1 MALDETGTE
10 LPVSEAQSG
19 VWLAERSRPDLSSP
33 YLWGEYTDITGALDT
48 DVLVAAV
55 RQAVRETEAL
65 HVRFIEAPDGRPVQ
79 RVTSPR
85 SMSLPVRDLR
95 QEAEPHATALGWMRE
110 ELSRPVDLA
119 EGELFDGA
127 VLRIGDQ
134 RHLLFHR
141 VHHIALD
148 GFGMTLLSRRVA
160 ELYDSLLRG
169 GPIPANGWSPL
180 RAALQEDRAYHA
192 SPRREA
198 DRRWW
203 LDRMEGR
210 PEFLSLAARP
220 APVPAGSLRRTS
232 ILPEAEFAQLRSAAR
247 EMGQRWSRLVVAATA
262 VFAHA
267 MTGSRD
273 VVLSL
278 PVTGRVSEQSRRVP
292 GMAANV
298 LPLRLRV
305 DPAAPFADL
314 AARAD
319 EEIALV
325 QRHQRYRGERLRRDL
340 GYPEDGRRF
349 FGPVLNI
356 QRFAYGLRFGS
367 ATATVH
373 NVQAPPSEDLS
384 LVAYDRGDGPL
395 TIDADANPANHSPE
409 LLREAGERFLR
420 VLRQAAARPGRTR
433 VARYAVTSAAERDRL
448 RTAGTGPQQRTTGP
462 ARTALGWFQAHVAR
476 APGAFAV
483 RSAATGERLTYREL
497 DARAN
502 AVAALLTAAGVTAET
517 PVGLL
522 VERSPDLVVAVLG
535 VVKAGAAYLPLHR
548 EDGRGRL
555 TAIAAG
561 AGARFL
567 ITDATT
573 RDDDIAVWFRARGHR
588 TFVLGDFVLGDERP
602 APEHGAGN
610 VASYHRPGAVVP
622 DHGARAV
629 PQDDGVGAVSQDHGV
644 GAVVPDHRPAAV
656 HPEHLACVM
665 FTSGSTGAPKGVA
678 ITHDNLVRLAADRW
692 WTEGGAE
699 RVLLHSPHAF
709 DALTLELWVPLL
721 TGGEIVIAPPGRTD
735 IGVLRDVIAAH
746 RVTGLWLTAGLFAAV
761 AEEDP
766 GCLAGVRQVW
776 TGGDVVAPE
785 AVRRV
790 RTARPAPA
798 VINGYGPTETTVF
811 ATRHPVDHLPAE
823 ATSVPVGTALDGTRV
838 HLLDDALR
846 PVPPGVTGEVHLS
859 GAGLARGYLGA
870 PARTAE
876 RFVACPFGPPGARMY
891 RTGDLARWNPDG
903 TLDFVGRADSQVK
916 LRGYR
921 VEPGEIDDA
930 LCRHPAV
937 TRAATVLREDRPGE
951 RRLVSYVVTGQR
963 ETVRSGTARSGTAHP
978 RTVPLGVGVDVD
990 ADVDAGVDVDV
1001 DADVDIGIGIDVDAD
1016 ADADVDALKRHAA
1029 DHLPAFMVPSVI
1041 VPVERLPLT
1050 RNGKLD
1056 RAALPAPPAPPPDRA
1071 ATGGLRTPA
1080 EETLAAL
1087 FREVLGEPDIPPDKG
1102 FFALGGDSILAI
1114 HLVSRARRAGLP
1126 LTSQDVFRHPTV
1138 AELAAALTDRPLPP
1152 IVPSEGG
1159 ADPTVEPTPVM
1170 HWLRER
1176 GGSVTGFAQ
1185 SMALRTPAGLDVP
1198 RLLTLL
1204 EALLDRHDMLRL
1216 RLVARDSSWELRTE
1230 PRGRIALVRH
1240 DAAGVDRQALEAAV
1254 REHAARAGERLDP
1267 VEGRVVHA
1275 EWFDAGADLPGTLVL
1290 TVHHLAVD
1298 GVSWR
1303 IMLDD
1308 LRDGWRALAT
1318 GRTPAPQAVGTAF
1331 GRWSRALAAHA
1342 RDASV
1347 LAELPYWTQVAN
1359 AVSHLRAE
1367 PLPDPARDT
1376 EATRRHHTR
1385 TLPAAL
1391 TAALADRATAAFGAS
1406 LNDLLLT
1413 AFVRAVADWRG
1424 ADETAVGLDL
1434 EGHGREEFAA
1444 GLELSRTVGWFTIIH
1459 PLLLD
1464 AGDGDTPWDV
1474 AVARVRAA
1482 LRDVPAHGLGYGL
1495 LRHLNPET
1503 ATRLAAPAP
1512 PPIAFNYL
1520 GRFEADGE
1528 RDWSPDGSV
1537 LASSA
1542 SPDLPL
1548 AHAVELD
1555 SVIVDHP
1562 EGPRLT
1568 AMWSWAGRLLD
1579 DAHMAD
1585 LAGRWFDHLA
1595 ALAADADE
1603 RPTAP
1608 AVAERTAVGERPVA
1622 SAVDRAGEALP
1633 LSPLAQGLLFHSLYD
1648 RDEEDESGADGGGAD
1663 PYLVQFVFELTG
1675 ELDATALREALRAL
1689 LHRHP
1694 NLAAGF
1700 RPDAVG
1706 RPVQTVPDRIDVP
1719 WREERVASPAEEA
1732 AFLDRDRRLRFDLTD
1747 PPALRATYLR
1757 AAGQRHVFVLT
1768 AHHILLDGWSWP
1780 IAVRELFTLYAGGT
1794 PPAAT
1799 PYRAYLD
1806 WLATRDAEADEAAWR
1821 GVLSGLDGPTLV
1833 GGERGRGS
1841 ADHGQADAELDAG
1854 VTDELRRAAR
1864 AHGLTVNTLVRL
1876 GWAMLLGAHTG
1887 RDDVVFGATVSGR
1900 PPELPGVENI
1910 VGLLIN
1916 TIPVRVR
1923 LDPSRTVEETLRAL
1937 RDQQLAVVEHQH
1949 ADLTRLQRLAGHGE
1963 LFDSLVVFENY
1974 PLDADV
1980 LRDVAPG
1987 IEITGLRVMDGTH
2000 YPLSLIVLPGDGTR
2014 LGLRLDHH
2022 TGVLD
2027 ADAARRLLD
2036 RLGALLHRIAA
2047 APGARLADIDLLL
2060 PHERPPRAPAAE
2072 RGPAAERAPGRT
2084 LPGLFEA
2091 RAAMCPDAP
2100 ALTDG
2105 DRTLT
2110 YRQVN
2115 ERANRLA
2122 RVLVARGAGPD
2133 RLVALAL
2140 PRGAD
2145 LVTAVLAVLKSGAG
2159 YLPLDPATPPE
2170 RVRHVL
2176 GEARPPLALTT
2187 AESAAVLPSGQ
2198 DRLLLDDPETAA
2210 ALATGPAGDPGRCT
2224 DPHTTAYVI
2233 HTSGSTGTPKG
2244 VVVTHDNVV
2253 RLLDTTDERFG
2264 FGPDDVHALF
2274 HSYAFDVSVWELWA
2288 ALGRGGRLVIVPHTV
2303 SRSPREMWRLLVR
2316 ERVTALCQTPSAF
2329 YQLAQAEVD
2338 MAREADGPPRHALRV
2353 VVFAGEA
2360 LDPRRIR
2367 DWYPD
2372 GPGPHGRPRLVNM
2385 YGITETTVHSTYAE
2399 LTDPADTR
2407 GAIGEP
2413 LADLRLHLL
2422 DHALRPVPPGC
2433 PGEIYLSGPGVTRG
2447 YLGRSA
2453 LTATRFV
2460 ADPFGPPGARMYR
2473 SGDLARRWQDGTLEY
2488 LGRTDQQ
2495 VKVRGFRI
2503 EPGEIE
2509 AVLERHP
2516 DVVQAAVI
2524 AQDAQDDG
2532 RGNGRG
2538 NGAGGVRLVAY
2549 AVPATADTRL
2559 DPAALR
2565 HHAAR
2570 HLPGYM
2576 VPGFVVPIARL
2587 PLTRNGK
2594 LDRRALPAPTEG
2606 LRTGAGRAP
2615 ATELERFLCRAFAET
2630 LGVPEVGVHDGFF
2643 DLGGHSLL
2651 ATQLINKIR
2660 AGLGIDLAIRTLFDA
2675 PTVAALAPRVIA
2687 RREPRRASAGRPA
2700 VRPPLRPGLR
2710 PDRVP
2715 LSFAQRRLW
2724 FLYHFEEGGPT
2735 YHMPFAFTLD
2745 GPLDT
2750 EALRAALMDV
2760 LTRHEILRTVVEVH
2774 DGEPWQRP
2782 TTPVEPPFVTVSLDE
2797 ADGYGADE
2805 ARLVERLAADAARPF
2820 DLTAEL
2826 PLRATLYALGP
2837 DRHALLLL
2845 PHHIAADGWSLTPL
2859 TRDLSAAYRARA
2871 TGTAPRWEPL
2881 PAQYS
2886 DFALWQRELPTDAA
2900 AAYWTRALSGIPQV
2914 LPLPADH
2921 PRPPTIS
2928 HRGGTVELTL
2938 DAELHR
2944 GLTALAREH
2953 EASMFM
2959 VLHAGLAALLSG
2971 LGAGEDIPIGTAVG
2985 GRHDAALH
2993 DTIGCFVN
3001 TLVLRTDLSG
3011 TPSFAT
3017 LLRRVRAADLDAFD
3031 HQELPFE
3038 QLVKLL
3044 NPPRSTAHHP
3054 VFQVML
3060 AFQDTGS
3067 ADIDLPGI
3075 TARQVPV
3082 HGDRA
3087 RLDLLW
3093 SLRQEYDG
3101 TGAPA
3106 GVTGVLEYN
3115 ADLFTRGTADA
3126 LNERLARLLRAA
3138 VTDPDRAIADLP
3150 LLTEDEERRTVTAWN
3165 DTAWNDT
3172 AWNDITW
3179 SDAAH
3184 EAAGAAGVVELF
3196 AAQARRTPNAPAVI
3210 GTTETLDFRQLSE
3223 RVADLARTLADR
3235 GAGPGR
3241 LVAVGLPRDTG
3252 LITACLAVLASGAAY
3267 LPFDPDLPPERI
3279 DALLADAR
3287 PALVLCAAD
3296 MRAVA
3301 TGAAATGTPGM
3312 GTPGIEAPG
3321 TDPAASGVA
3330 GTTRG
3335 PATTRAPKPTG
3346 EPWVLTA
3353 GPVTPF
3359 GPARLPADAA
3369 YAIHT
3374 SGSTGHPKAV
3384 VVPRPALTNLLATMR
3399 ERLGVRA
3406 GDRVLAAAP
3415 AGFDMSVPELFLGPV
3430 TGAATVV
3437 ADAAT
3442 LRDPDALLAFLA
3454 RHRVTVMQATPSRW
3468 ETLAARRPAVL
3479 HGMRAVIGGESVPG
3493 PLAETLTGLGCRLLA
3508 CYGPT
3513 ETTVWSAC
3521 HPVTGPQEPG
3531 VPLGRPVAN
3540 TRAYVLNHRL
3550 RPVPPGAIGELYLA
3564 GAGVAHGYLHR
3575 PSLTAWRFVADPFG
3589 PPGTRMYRTGDLASW
3604 RADGTLRFHGRD
3616 DDQIKLRGHR
3626 IELGEIEAALTAHP
3640 QVRAA
3645 AAAVRDLGPD
3655 DRRLVGYLVPQSA
3668 GTGLADAGLA
3678 GADPA
3683 GADLDLDSVRDHLAA
3698 RLPGY
3703 MLPARLHPLDRLP
3716 LTRNGKVDRRA
3727 LPEPEWGRG
3736 TRGRAPGTLREEA
3749 LCRLFAE
3756 VLGLPR
3762 IGATDSFFE
3771 LGGHSL
3777 SATRLASRIHEVL
3790 GLRPTIRD
3798 LFEATTPAAL
3808 AARLDDGTPTTRG
3821 HLIAYRA
3828 GGEAAPV
3835 FCVHPLSGLGWLYA
3849 GLLHHVDRAHPLY
3862 ALRGEGP
3869 GGIRQL
3875 PSSVEEMA
3883 EIYVDELRS
3892 VRPHGPYHLIG
3903 WSFGGLVAHAMAVR
3917 LRELGVE
3924 PGLVCVVDTLPPR
3937 PDDGPGDAPG
3947 DGPDDGPGE
3956 RIDEERIHR
3965 ILLTAAG
3972 YDERRFPPGETDFA
3986 TVTAALRAEGSVLAT
4001 LTEEDIGRVVAV
4013 SKNNARLL
4021 RDYRPPVLDGDAVH
4035 VAGAGNRPSLRKA
4048 WRPLVTGA
4056 LTVHEVDRDHERI
4069 MQPQHIGD
4077 FGRILADELHRVEGS
4092 RRVEGPRPVGEPR
4105 RAERARRY
4113 ERTARGT
4120 ENP

>member
-10 LPVSEAQSG
+10 LPLSEAQSG

-33 YLWGEYTDITGALDT
+33 YLWGEYTDITGTLDT
-48 DVLVAAV
+48 GVLVAAV

-65 HVRFIEAPDGRPVQ
+65 HVRFAETPDGRPVQ
-79 RVTSPR
+79 RVARPR
-85 SMSLPVRDLR
+85 SVAFPVRDLR
-95 QEAEPHATALGWMRE
+95 HEPDPYATALAWMRK

-134 RHLLFHR
+134 RHLLFTR

-148 GFGMTLLSRRVA
+148 GFGMTLFSRRVA
-160 ELYDSLLRG
+160 DLYGSLLDG
-169 GPIPANGWSPL
+169 GPIPGNGWSPL
-180 RAALQEDRAYHA
+180 RAVLDEERAYPG
-192 SPRREA
+192 SPQWET
-198 DRRWW
+198 DRQWW
-203 LDRMEGR
+203 LGHMEGH
-210 PEFLSLAARP
+210 PAFLSLAPRP
-220 APVPAGSLRRTS
+220 APVPAASLRLTS
-232 ILPEAEFAQLRSAAR
+232 TLPEAEFAQLRAAAQ
-247 EMGQRWSRLVVAATA
+247 EMGQRWSRLVIAATA
-262 VFAHA
+262 VFVHA

-292 GMAANV
+292 GMSANV
-298 LPLRLRV
+298 LPLRLHV
-305 DPAAPFADL
+305 DPAAPFTDL

-319 EEIALV
+319 EAIALV
-325 QRHQRYRGERLRRDL
+325 QRHQRYRGEQLRRDL
-340 GYPEDGRRF
+340 HYPQDGRRF

-356 QRFAYGLRFGS
+356 QRFAYGLRFGP

-373 NVQAPPSEDLS
+373 NLQAPPSEDLS

-409 LLREAGERFLR
+409 LLRDASDRFLR
-420 VLRQAAARPGRTR
+420 VLRQAATRPGRVP
-433 VARYAVTSAAERDRL
+433 VARYAVTSAAERDRIGA
-448 RTAGTGPQQRTTGP
+448 AGSGRPQRHTGP
-462 ARTALGWFQAHVAR
+462 ARTALARFEAHVA
-476 APGAFAV
+476 ATPEAFAV
-483 RSAATGERLTYREL
+483 RSAATGERLTYRQL
-497 DARAN
+497 DARAT
-502 AVAALLTAAGVTAET
+502 ALAARLTAAGVTAGT

-522 VERSPDLVVAVLG
+522 VERSPELVVAVLG

-548 EDGRGRL
+548 ADAPSRL
-555 TAIAAG
+555 AAIADG

-573 RDDDIAVWFRARGHR
+573 RDDDIATWFRDRGHHVH
-588 TFVLGDFVLGDERP
+588 VLGALGDEP
-602 APEHGAGN
+602 SAAPHDPP
-610 VASYHRPGAVVP
+610 VT
-622 DHGARAV
+622 
-629 PQDDGVGAVSQDHGV
+629 
-644 GAVVPDHRPAAV
+644 V

-665 FTSGSTGAPKGVA
+665 YTSGSTGTPKGVA
-678 ITHDNLVRLAADRW
+678 ITHANLVRLAADRW
-692 WTEGGAE
+692 WDEGGAE

-709 DALTLELWVPLL
+709 DALNLELWVPLL
-721 TGGEIVIAPPGRTD
+721 TGGEIVVAPPGRTD
-735 IGVLRDVIAAH
+735 LGVLRDVIATH
-746 RVTGLWLTAGLFAAV
+746 RVTGLWLTAGLFGAL

-766 GCLAGVRQVW
+766 DCLAGVRQVW

-790 RTARPAPA
+790 RSAPRAPA
-798 VINGYGPTETTVF
+798 VVNGYGPTETTVF
-811 ATRHPVDHLPAE
+811 ATRHPVDHLPE
-823 ATSVPVGTALDGTRV
+823 HIPSIPIGTPLDGTRV

-846 PVPPGVTGEVHLS
+846 PVPPGVTGEVYLS
-859 GAGLARGYLGA
+859 GTGLARGYLGA
-870 PARTAE
+870 PRRTAE

-903 TLDFVGRADSQVK
+903 TLEFAGRADSQVK

-921 VEPGEIDDA
+921 IEPGEIDAA

-937 TRAATVLREDRPGE
+937 TRAATVLRQDRPGE
-951 RRLVSYVVTGQR
+951 RRLVSYVVTAR
-963 ETVRSGTARSGTAHP
+963 PETEEG
-978 RTVPLGVGVDVD
+978 D
-990 ADVDAGVDVDV
+990 AE
-1001 DADVDIGIGIDVDAD
+1001 
-1016 ADADVDALKRHAA
+1016 ALKRHAA
-1029 DHLPAFMVPSVI
+1029 EHLPAFMVPSAI

-1056 RAALPAPPAPPPDRA
+1056 RAALPAPPTPRRDGTDGTDGTGADRA
-1071 ATGGLRTPA
+1071 PRTPA
-1080 EETLAAL
+1080 EETLTAL
-1087 FREVLGEPDIPPDKG
+1087 FRDVLGEQHIPPDTG
-1102 FFALGGDSILAI
+1102 FFTLGGDSILAI

-1138 AELAAALTDRPLPP
+1138 AALAATLADRSPLPTGP
-1152 IVPSEGG
+1152 HVPAPSDTGTDD
-1159 ADPTVEPTPVM
+1159 DPAVEPTPVM

-1176 GGSVTGFAQ
+1176 GGPVAGFAQ
-1185 SMALRTPAGLDVP
+1185 SMALRTPAALDEP
-1198 RLLTLL
+1198 RLRTLL

-1216 RLVARDSSWELRTE
+1216 RLVARESSWELRTE
-1230 PRGRIALVRH
+1230 PHGRIALVRH
-1240 DAAGVDRQALEAAV
+1240 DASGLDGQALEAAV
-1254 REHAARAGERLDP
+1254 RERAARAGERLDP
-1267 VEGRVVHA
+1267 AEGRVVHA
-1275 EWFDAGADLPGTLVL
+1275 EWFDAGDDRPGTLVL

-1303 IMLDD
+1303 ILLDD
-1308 LRDGWRALAT
+1308 LRDGWRALAD
-1318 GRTPAPQAVGTAF
+1318 GRTPAPPPVGTGF

-1359 AVSHLRAE
+1359 AVGHLQAE
-1367 PLPDPARDT
+1367 PRPDPARDT

-1385 TLPAAL
+1385 TLPAAV
-1391 TAALADRATAAFGAS
+1391 TAALAERATAAFGAS

-1413 AFVRAVADWRG
+1413 AFIRAVADWRG
-1424 ADETAVGLDL
+1424 AGETAVGLDL

-1444 GLELSRTVGWFTIIH
+1444 GLELSRTVGWFTVIH
-1459 PLLLD
+1459 PVLLD

-1495 LRHLNPET
+1495 LRHLNPDT

-1512 PPIAFNYL
+1512 PRIAFNYL

-1537 LASSA
+1537 LASGA
-1542 SPDLPL
+1542 SPELPL

-1555 SVIVDHP
+1555 SVVVDHP

-1595 ALAADADE
+1595 ALAAGADE
-1603 RPTAP
+1603 RPAAPAAP
-1608 AVAERTAVGERPVA
+1608 AVAAA
-1622 SAVDRAGEALP
+1622 DREGEALP
-1633 LSPLAQGLLFHSLYD
+1633 LAPLAHGLLFHSQYD
-1648 RDEEDESGADGGGAD
+1648 LGEDGGAD

-1675 ELDATALREALRAL
+1675 DLDATALREALRAL
-1689 LHRHP
+1689 VRRHP

-1706 RPVQTVPDRIDVP
+1706 SPVQTVPDHIDVP
-1719 WREERVASPAEEA
+1719 WREERVASPEEEA
-1732 AFLDRDRRLRFDLTD
+1732 AFLDRDRRVRFDLAR
-1747 PPALRATYLR
+1747 PPALRATLLR
-1757 AAGQRHVFVLT
+1757 AAGRRHVFVLT

-1780 IAVRELFTLYAGGT
+1780 IAVRELFTLYAGDT
-1794 PPAAT
+1794 PPPAT

-1806 WLATRDAEADEAAWR
+1806 WLATRDPEADEAAWR

-1833 GGERGRGS
+1833 GGERGRDS
-1841 ADHGQADAELDAG
+1841 TDRHGQADAALDAE
-1854 VTDELRRAAR
+1854 VTDALRRAAR

-1900 PPELPGVENI
+1900 PPELPGVEDM

-1937 RDQQLAVVEHQH
+1937 RDQQLAVVEHQY

-1963 LFDSLVVFENY
+1963 LFDTLVVFENY
-1974 PLDADV
+1974 PIDADV

-1987 IEITGLRVMDGTH
+1987 IEVTGLRVMDGTH
-2000 YPLSLIVLPGDGTR
+2000 YPLSLIVIPGDGTR

-2022 TGVLD
+2022 AGVLD

-2036 RLGALLHRIAA
+2036 RLGALLGRIAA
-2047 APGARLADIDLLL
+2047 APGARLADIGLLL
-2060 PHERPPRAPAAE
+2060 PDERTPRAPVDA
-2072 RGPAAERAPGRT
+2072 RTPGAT
-2084 LPGLFEA
+2084 LPALFEA
-2091 RAAMCPDAP
+2091 QAALRPDAP

-2105 DRTLT
+2105 ERTLG
-2110 YRQVN
+2110 YRELN

-2122 RVLVARGAGPD
+2122 RLLVARGAGPG

-2159 YLPLDPATPPE
+2159 YVPLDPATPPE

-2176 GEARPPLALTT
+2176 DETDPPLAVATSDT
-2187 AESAAVLPSGQ
+2187 AALLPPGRE
-2198 DRLLLDDPETAA
+2198 RLLLDGPETAA
-2210 ALATGPAGDPGRCT
+2210 ALATGPAGDLGRCT

-2253 RLLDTTDERFG
+2253 RLLGTTDERFG

-2288 ALGRGGRLVIVPHTV
+2288 ALGRGGRLVVVPHTV
-2303 SRSPREMWRLLVR
+2303 SRSPREMWQLLVR
-2316 ERVTALCQTPSAF
+2316 EGVTALCQTPSAF
-2329 YQLAQAEVD
+2329 YQLAQAEAD

-2367 DWYPD
+2367 HWYPE
-2372 GPGPHGRPRLVNM
+2372 GPATHGRPRLVNM

-2407 GAIGEP
+2407 SAIGEP

-2447 YLGRSA
+2447 YLGREA

-2524 AQDAQDDG
+2524 ARDGVADGGAQ
-2532 RGNGRG
+2532 
-2538 NGAGGVRLVAY
+2538 LVAY
-2549 AVPATADTRL
+2549 TVPATEDTPL

-2565 HHAAR
+2565 RFAAD

-2594 LDRRALPAPTEG
+2594 LDRRALPAP
-2606 LRTGAGRAP
+2606 LRTGGVGRAP

-2630 LGVPEVGVHDGFF
+2630 LGVPDVGVEDGFF

-2675 PTVAALAPRVIA
+2675 PTVAALAPRVTA
-2687 RREPRRASAGRPA
+2687 QRDEPRRTPAGRPA
-2700 VRPPLRPGLR
+2700 QRPPLRPGLR
-2710 PDRVP
+2710 PARVP

-2724 FLYHFEEGGPT
+2724 FLHHFEDAGPT

-2750 EALRAALMDV
+2750 GALRAALRDV

-2774 DGEPWQRP
+2774 DGEPWQRVI
-2782 TTPVEPPFVTVSLDE
+2782 TPVEPPFETVEVKE
-2797 ADGYGADE
+2797 AGLA
-2805 ARLVERLAADAARPF
+2805 ERLAADAARPF
-2820 DLTAEL
+2820 DLATEL
-2826 PLRATLYALGP
+2826 PLRATLYVLGP
-2837 DRHALLLL
+2837 DRHVLLLL

-2859 TRDLSAAYRARA
+2859 TRDLSAAYRARSA
-2871 TGTAPRWEPL
+2871 GDAPRWEPL
-2881 PAQYS
+2881 PAQYA

-2900 AAYWTRALSGIPQV
+2900 TAYWTRALSGIPEV

-2921 PRPPTIS
+2921 PRPPTTS
-2928 HRGGTVELTL
+2928 HRGGTVELAL
-2938 DAELHR
+2938 DASLHR

-2953 EASMFM
+2953 EASVFM
-2959 VLHAGLAALLSG
+2959 VLHAALAALLSG
-2971 LGAGEDIPIGTAVG
+2971 LGAGEDIPVGTAVG

-3011 TPSFAT
+3011 TPSFAE
-3017 LLRRVRAADLDAFD
+3017 LLRRVRTADLDAFE

-3060 AFQDTGS
+3060 AFQDTGR
-3067 ADIDLPGI
+3067 ADLELPGI
-3075 TARQVPV
+3075 TARQVAV

-3093 SLRQEYDG
+3093 SLQQEYDA

-3106 GVTGVLEYN
+3106 GVSGVLEYN
-3115 ADLFTRGTADA
+3115 ADLFTRSTADA

-3138 VTDPDRAIADLP
+3138 VADPGRAVADLP
-3150 LLTEDEERRTVTAWN
+3150 LLTEGEERRTVTTWN
-3165 DTAWNDT
+3165 DTAT
-3172 AWNDITW
+3172 
-3179 SDAAH
+3179 
-3184 EAAGAAGVVELF
+3184 EVAGSGVVEMF
-3196 AAQARRTPNAPAVI
+3196 TDRARRTPHAPAVI
-3210 GTTETLDFRQLSE
+3210 GATETLDFRQLAE
-3223 RVADLARTLADR
+3223 RVAELARTLRER

-3252 LITACLAVLASGAAY
+3252 LITACLAVLSTGAAY
-3267 LPFDPDLPPERI
+3267 LPFDPDLPPDRI
-3279 DALLADAR
+3279 AALLADAR
-3287 PALVLCAAD
+3287 PALVL
-3296 MRAVA
+3296 R
-3301 TGAAATGTPGM
+3301 
-3312 GTPGIEAPG
+3312 APG
-3321 TDPAASGVA
+3321 TG
-3330 GTTRG
+3330 
-3335 PATTRAPKPTG
+3335 G
-3346 EPWVLTA
+3346 EPWALA
-3353 GPVTPF
+3353 ASPD
-3359 GPARLPADAA
+3359 PARLPDDAA

-3384 VVPRPALTNLLATMR
+3384 VVPRPALVNLLAALR
-3399 ERLGVRA
+3399 ERLGVHE

-3415 AGFDMSVPELFLGPV
+3415 ANFDMSVPELFLGPV

-3437 ADAAT
+3437 ADTAT
-3442 LRDPDALLAFLA
+3442 LRDPDALLALLA

-3468 ETLAARRPAVL
+3468 QTLADRRPDVL
-3479 HGMRAVIGGESVPG
+3479 RGMRAVIGGEAVPG
-3493 PLAETLTGLGCRLLA
+3493 PLAETLTGLGCRLFSY
-3508 CYGPT
+3508 YGPT

-3521 HPVTGPQEPG
+3521 HPVTGPQEPA

-3540 TRAYVLNHRL
+3540 TRAYVLGPRL
-3550 RPVPPGAIGELYLA
+3550 RPVPPGAIGDLYLA

-3575 PSLTAWRFVADPFG
+3575 PSLTAQRFVADPFG
-3589 PPGTRMYRTGDLASW
+3589 PPGALMYRTGDLASW

-3626 IELGEIEAALTAHP
+3626 VELGEIEAALTSHP
-3640 QVRAA
+3640 QVGAA
-3645 AAAVRDLGPD
+3645 AAAVWDVGPD
-3655 DRRLVGYLVPQSA
+3655 DRRLVGYVVPTS
-3668 GTGLADAGLA
+3668 GGS
-3678 GADPA
+3678 GAS
-3683 GADLDLDSVRDHLAA
+3683 GADLDSVRDHLAA

-3703 MLPARLHPLDRLP
+3703 MLPARLHTLDRLP

-3727 LPEPEWGRG
+3727 LPEPDWGSDTG
-3736 TRGRAPGTLREEA
+3736 SRAPGTLREET

-3756 VLGLPR
+3756 VLGVDR
-3762 IGATDSFFE
+3762 VGATDSFFA

-3777 SATRLASRIHEVL
+3777 SATRLATRIRDVL

-3798 LFEATTPAAL
+3798 LFEAATPATL
-3808 AARLDDGTPTTRG
+3808 AARLDDGTPTARG

-3828 GGEAAPV
+3828 TGEAAPV
-3835 FCVHPLSGLGWLYA
+3835 FCVHPLSGIGWLYA

-3869 GGIRQL
+3869 GGIREL

-3883 EIYVDELRS
+3883 ERYVDELRS
-3892 VRPHGPYHLIG
+3892 VRPHGPYHLVG

-3917 LRELGVE
+3917 LRELGVA
-3924 PGLVCVVDTLPPR
+3924 PGLVCVVDALPP
-3937 PDDGPGDAPG
+3937 DG
-3947 DGPDDGPGE
+3947 DGE
-3956 RIDEERIHR
+3956 AQHIDEERVHR
-3965 ILLTAAG
+3965 ILVTAAG
-3972 YDERRFPPGETDFA
+3972 HDERQFPPGGLDFD
-3986 TVTAALRAEGSVLAT
+3986 TVTALLRTEGSALAT
-4001 LTEEDIGRVVAV
+4001 LTEDDIDRIVAV
-4013 SKNNARLL
+4013 AKNNARLL
-4021 RDYRPPVLDGDAVH
+4021 RAYRPPVLDGDAVH
-4035 VAGAGNRPSLRKA
+4035 VAAAGNRPAVEKA

-4056 LTVHEVDRDHERI
+4056 LTLHDVDSHHERI
-4069 MQPQHIGD
+4069 MQHQHIGG
-4077 FGRILADELHRVEGS
+4077 FGRILDQEL
-4092 RRVEGPRPVGEPR
+4092 RRRD
-4105 RAERARRY
+4105 
-4113 ERTARGT
+4113 RTARGT

>member
-10 LPVSEAQSG
+10 LPLSEAQSG

-48 DVLVAAV
+48 GVLVAAV

-65 HVRFIEAPDGRPVQ
+65 HVRFAETPDGRPVQ
-79 RVTSPR
+79 HVARPR
-85 SMSLPVRDLR
+85 SVPFPVRDLR
-95 QEAEPHATALGWMRE
+95 HEPDPYATALAWMRK

-134 RHLLFHR
+134 RHLLFTR
-141 VHHIALD
+141 VHHIVLD
-148 GFGMTLLSRRVA
+148 GFGMTLFSRRVA
-160 ELYDSLLRG
+160 DLYGSLLDG
-169 GPIPANGWSPL
+169 GPIPDNGWSPL
-180 RAALQEDRAYHA
+180 RAVLDEERAYPA
-192 SPRREA
+192 SPQWEA
-198 DRRWW
+198 DRQWW
-203 LDRMEGR
+203 LGHMEGH
-210 PEFLSLAARP
+210 PEFLSLAPRP
-220 APVPAGSLRRTS
+220 APVPAASLRLTS
-232 ILPEAEFAQLRSAAR
+232 TLPEAEFAQLRAAAQD
-247 EMGQRWSRLVVAATA
+247 MGQRWSRLVIAATA
-262 VFAHA
+262 VFVHA

-292 GMAANV
+292 GMSANV
-298 LPLRLRV
+298 LPLRLSV
-305 DPAAPFADL
+305 DPAAPFTDL

-319 EEIALV
+319 EAIALV
-325 QRHQRYRGERLRRDL
+325 QRHQRYRGEQLRRDL
-340 GYPEDGRRF
+340 HYPQDGRRF

-356 QRFAYGLRFGS
+356 QRFAYGLRFGP

-373 NVQAPPSEDLS
+373 NLQAPPSEDLS

-409 LLREAGERFLR
+409 LLRDASDRFLR
-420 VLRQAAARPGRTR
+420 VLRQAAARPGRTP
-433 VARYAVTSAAERDRL
+433 VARYAVTSAAERDRIGA
-448 RTAGTGPQQRTTGP
+448 AGSGRPQRYTGP
-462 ARTALGWFQAHVAR
+462 ARTALAGFEAHVA
-476 APGAFAV
+476 ATPEAFAV
-483 RSAATGERLTYREL
+483 RSAATGERLTYRQL
-497 DARAN
+497 DARAT
-502 AVAALLTAAGVTAET
+502 ALAARLTAAGVTAET
-517 PVGLL
+517 PVALL

-548 EDGRGRL
+548 ADAPSRL
-555 TAIAAG
+555 AAIADG

-573 RDDDIAVWFRARGHR
+573 QDDDIATWFRDRGHQVH
-588 TFVLGDFVLGDERP
+588 VLGALGDEPSGPPRHLP
-602 APEHGAGN
+602 VN
-610 VASYHRPGAVVP
+610 V
-622 DHGARAV
+622 
-629 PQDDGVGAVSQDHGV
+629 Q
-644 GAVVPDHRPAAV
+644 
-656 HPEHLACVM
+656 PEHLACVM
-665 FTSGSTGAPKGVA
+665 YTSGSTGTPKGVA
-678 ITHDNLVRLAADRW
+678 ITHANLVRLAADRW
-692 WTEGGAE
+692 WDEGGAA

-709 DALTLELWVPLL
+709 DALNLELWVPLL
-721 TGGEIVIAPPGRTD
+721 TGGEIVIAPPGRMD
-735 IGVLRDVIAAH
+735 LGVLRDVIAAH
-746 RVTGLWLTAGLFAAV
+746 RVTGLWLTAGLFAAL

-766 GCLAGVRQVW
+766 DCLAGVRQVW

-790 RTARPAPA
+790 RSAPRAPA
-798 VINGYGPTETTVF
+798 VVNGYGPTETTVF
-811 ATRHPVDHLPAE
+811 ATRHPVDHLPE
-823 ATSVPVGTALDGTRV
+823 HTASIPIGSPLDGTRV

-846 PVPPGVTGEVHLS
+846 PVPPGVTGEVYLS
-859 GAGLARGYLGA
+859 GTGLARGYLGA
-870 PARTAE
+870 PRRTAE

-891 RTGDLARWNPDG
+891 RTGDLARWNPDR
-903 TLDFVGRADSQVK
+903 TLDFAGRADSQVK

-921 VEPGEIDDA
+921 VEPGEIDAA

-951 RRLVSYVVTGQR
+951 RRLVSYVVT
-963 ETVRSGTARSGTAHP
+963 ARP
-978 RTVPLGVGVDVD
+978 E
-990 ADVDAGVDVDV
+990 ADG
-1001 DADVDIGIGIDVDAD
+1001 DAD
-1016 ADADVDALKRHAA
+1016 ADALRRHATE
-1029 DHLPAFMVPSVI
+1029 HLPAFMVPSAI

-1056 RAALPAPPAPPPDRA
+1056 RAALPAPPTPRRDAEDGTNGTGADRPPRS
-1071 ATGGLRTPA
+1071 PA
-1080 EETLAAL
+1080 EETLIAL
-1087 FREVLGEPDIPPDKG
+1087 FREVLGEQHIPPDTG
-1102 FFALGGDSILAI
+1102 FFTLGGDSILAI

-1138 AELAAALTDRPLPP
+1138 AALAATLADRPPLPTGP
-1152 IVPSEGG
+1152 NVP
-1159 ADPTVEPTPVM
+1159 ARDTDTDTDDDPAVEPTPVM

-1176 GGSVTGFAQ
+1176 GGPVAGFAQ
-1185 SMALRTPAGLDVP
+1185 SMALRTPAALDLP
-1198 RLLTLL
+1198 RLRTLL
-1204 EALLDRHDMLRL
+1204 QGLLDRHDMLRL

-1230 PRGRIALVRH
+1230 PHGRIALVRH
-1240 DAAGVDRQALEAAV
+1240 DASGLDRQALDAAV

-1267 VEGRVVHA
+1267 EEGRVVHA
-1275 EWFDAGADLPGTLVL
+1275 EWFDAGADRPGTLVL

-1303 IMLDD
+1303 ILLDD
-1308 LRDGWRALAT
+1308 LRDGWRATAD
-1318 GRTPAPQAVGTAF
+1318 GRTPAPPPVGTGF

-1359 AVSHLRAE
+1359 AVGHLQTE
-1367 PLPDPARDT
+1367 PRPDPERDT

-1385 TLPAAL
+1385 TLPAPL
-1391 TAALADRATAAFGAS
+1391 TAALAERATAAFGAS

-1424 ADETAVGLDL
+1424 ASETAVGLDL

-1444 GLELSRTVGWFTIIH
+1444 GLELSRTVGWFTVIH
-1459 PLLLD
+1459 PVLLD

-1495 LRHLNPET
+1495 LRHLNPDT

-1512 PPIAFNYL
+1512 PRIAFNYL

-1537 LASSA
+1537 LASGA
-1542 SPDLPL
+1542 SPELPL
-1548 AHAVELD
+1548 AHTVELD

-1585 LAGRWFDHLA
+1585 LAERWFDHLA
-1595 ALAADADE
+1595 ALAAGAAE
-1603 RPTAP
+1603 RPAAAAVAGRP
-1608 AVAERTAVGERPVA
+1608 AVAAA
-1622 SAVDRAGEALP
+1622 DREGEALP
-1633 LSPLAQGLLFHSLYD
+1633 LAPLAQGLLFHSQYD
-1648 RDEEDESGADGGGAD
+1648 QGEDGSAD

-1689 LHRHP
+1689 VRRHP

-1706 RPVQTVPDRIDVP
+1706 RPVQTVPDHIDVP

-1732 AFLDRDRRLRFDLTD
+1732 AFLDRDRRVRFDLAR
-1747 PPALRATYLR
+1747 PPALRATLLR
-1757 AAGQRHVFVLT
+1757 AVGRRHVFVLT

-1833 GGERGRGS
+1833 GGERGRDS
-1841 ADHGQADAELDAG
+1841 ASHHGQADAELDAE
-1854 VTDELRRAAR
+1854 VTDALRRAAR

-1937 RDQQLAVVEHQH
+1937 RDQQLAVVEHQY

-1963 LFDSLVVFENY
+1963 LFDTLVVFENY
-1974 PLDADV
+1974 PIDADV

-1987 IEITGLRVMDGTH
+1987 IEVTGLRVMDGTH
-2000 YPLSLIVLPGDGTR
+2000 YPLSLIVIPGDGTR

-2036 RLGALLHRIAA
+2036 RLGALLGRIAA
-2047 APGARLADIDLLL
+2047 APGVRLADIGLLL
-2060 PHERPPRAPAAE
+2060 PHERTPRPPAVE
-2072 RGPAAERAPGRT
+2072 RTPGRVT
-2084 LPGLFEA
+2084 LPALFEA
-2091 RAAMCPDAP
+2091 QAALRPDAP

-2105 DRTLT
+2105 ERTLG
-2110 YRQVN
+2110 YRELN

-2122 RVLVARGAGPD
+2122 RALVARGAGPG

-2145 LVTAVLAVLKSGAG
+2145 LVTAILAVLKSGAG
-2159 YLPLDPATPPE
+2159 YVPLDPATPPE

-2176 GEARPPLALTT
+2176 DEADPPLAVAT
-2187 AESAAVLPSGQ
+2187 ADTAALLPPGR

-2210 ALATGPAGDPGRCT
+2210 ALATGPAGDLGRCT

-2253 RLLDTTDERFG
+2253 RLLDTTDEQFG

-2288 ALGRGGRLVIVPHTV
+2288 ALGRGGRLVVVPHTV
-2303 SRSPREMWRLLVR
+2303 SRSPREMWQLLVR

-2329 YQLAQAEVD
+2329 YQLAQAEAD

-2367 DWYPD
+2367 HWYPE
-2372 GPGPHGRPRLVNM
+2372 GPATHGRPRLVNM

-2407 GAIGEP
+2407 SAIGEP

-2447 YLGRSA
+2447 YLGREA

-2460 ADPFGPPGARMYR
+2460 ADPFGPPGSRMYR

-2516 DVVQAAVI
+2516 DVVQAAVLVKDGGADGG
-2524 AQDAQDDG
+2524 AQ
-2532 RGNGRG
+2532 
-2538 NGAGGVRLVAY
+2538 LVAY
-2549 AVPATADTRL
+2549 TVPATADTRL

-2565 HHAAR
+2565 RYAAD

-2594 LDRRALPAPTEG
+2594 LDRRALPDPTEG

-2630 LGVPEVGVHDGFF
+2630 LGVPEVGVEDGFF

-2675 PTVAALAPRVIA
+2675 PTVAALAPRVTA
-2687 RREPRRASAGRPA
+2687 QREPRRAPAGRPA
-2700 VRPPLRPGLR
+2700 QRPPLRPGLR
-2710 PDRVP
+2710 PARVP

-2724 FLYHFEEGGPT
+2724 FLHHFEDAGPT

-2774 DGEPWQRP
+2774 DGEPWQRVI
-2782 TTPVEPPFVTVSLDE
+2782 TPVEPPFETAEVDE
-2797 ADGYGADE
+2797 ED
-2805 ARLVERLAADAARPF
+2805 LVERLAADAARPF
-2820 DLTAEL
+2820 DLATEL
-2826 PLRATLYALGP
+2826 PLRATLYVLGP
-2837 DRHALLLL
+2837 DRHVLLIL

-2871 TGTAPRWEPL
+2871 AGDAPRWEPL
-2881 PAQYS
+2881 PAQYA

-2900 AAYWTRALSGIPQV
+2900 TAYWTRALSGIPQV

-2921 PRPPTIS
+2921 PRPPTTS
-2928 HRGGTVELTL
+2928 HRGGTVELAL

-2944 GLTALAREH
+2944 GVTALAREH
-2953 EASMFM
+2953 EVSVFM
-2959 VLHAGLAALLSG
+2959 VLHAALAALLSG

-3011 TPSFAT
+3011 TPSFAE
-3017 LLRRVRAADLDAFD
+3017 LLRRVRTADLDAFE

-3044 NPPRSTAHHP
+3044 NPPRSTAYHP

-3060 AFQDTGS
+3060 AFQDTGR
-3067 ADIDLPGI
+3067 ADIELPGI

-3093 SLRQEYDG
+3093 SLQQEYDA

-3106 GVTGVLEYN
+3106 GVSGVLEYN
-3115 ADLFTRGTADA
+3115 ADLFTRPTADA

-3138 VTDPDRAIADLP
+3138 VADPGRAVADLP
-3150 LLTEDEERRTVTAWN
+3150 LLTEDEERRTVTTWN
-3165 DTAWNDT
+3165 DTA
-3172 AWNDITW
+3172 
-3179 SDAAH
+3179 H
-3184 EAAGAAGVVELF
+3184 EVAGAGVVEMF
-3196 AAQARRTPNAPAVI
+3196 TARARRTPHAPAVI
-3210 GTTETLDFRQLSE
+3210 GATETVDFRQLAE
-3223 RVADLARTLADR
+3223 RVADLARTLRGR

-3252 LITACLAVLASGAAY
+3252 LITACLAVMSTGAAY
-3267 LPFDPDLPPERI
+3267 LPFDPDLPPDRI
-3279 DALLADAR
+3279 AALLADAR
-3287 PALVLCAAD
+3287 PALVL
-3296 MRAVA
+3296 
-3301 TGAAATGTPGM
+3301 
-3312 GTPGIEAPG
+3312 
-3321 TDPAASGVA
+3321 
-3330 GTTRG
+3330 
-3335 PATTRAPKPTG
+3335 RAPDSGG
-3346 EPWVLTA
+3346 EPWALATS
-3353 GPVTPF
+3353 PD
-3359 GPARLPADAA
+3359 PARLPDDAA

-3384 VVPRPALTNLLATMR
+3384 VVPQPALVNLLATLR
-3399 ERLGVRA
+3399 ERLGVHE

-3415 AGFDMSVPELFLGPV
+3415 ANFDMSVPELFLGPV

-3437 ADAAT
+3437 ADTAT
-3442 LRDPDALLAFLA
+3442 LRDPDALLALLA

-3468 ETLAARRPAVL
+3468 QTLADRRPDAL
-3479 HGMRAVIGGESVPG
+3479 RGMRAVIGGEAVPG
-3493 PLAETLTGLGCRLLA
+3493 PLAETLTGLGCRLFSY
-3508 CYGPT
+3508 YGPT

-3521 HPVTGPQEPG
+3521 HPVTGPQEPA

-3540 TRAYVLNHRL
+3540 TRAYALGPRL
-3550 RPVPPGAIGELYLA
+3550 RPVPPGAIGDLYLA

-3575 PSLTAWRFVADPFG
+3575 PSLTAQRFVADPFG
-3589 PPGTRMYRTGDLASW
+3589 PPGALMYRTGDLASW

-3626 IELGEIEAALTAHP
+3626 VELGEIEAALTSHP
-3640 QVRAA
+3640 QVGAA
-3645 AAAVRDLGPD
+3645 AAAVWDVGPD
-3655 DRRLVGYLVPQSA
+3655 DRRLVGYIVP
-3668 GTGLADAGLA
+3668 G
-3678 GADPA
+3678 PA
-3683 GADLDLDSVRDHLAA
+3683 GASGADLDSVRDHLAA
-3698 RLPGY
+3698 RLPDY
-3703 MLPARLHPLDRLP
+3703 MLPARLHTLDRLP

-3727 LPEPEWGRG
+3727 LPEPDWGSG
-3736 TRGRAPGTLREEA
+3736 TGSRAPGTLREET

-3756 VLGLPR
+3756 VLGVDR
-3762 IGATDSFFE
+3762 VGATDSFFA

-3777 SATRLASRIHEVL
+3777 SATRLATRIRDVL

-3798 LFEATTPAAL
+3798 LFEAATPATL

-3828 GGEAAPV
+3828 TGEAAPV
-3835 FCVHPLSGLGWLYA
+3835 FCVHPLSGIGWLYA

-3869 GGIRQL
+3869 GGIREL
-3875 PSSVEEMA
+3875 PSSIEEMA
-3883 EIYVDELRS
+3883 ERYVDELRS
-3892 VRPHGPYHLIG
+3892 VRPHGPYHLVG
-3903 WSFGGLVAHAMAVR
+3903 WSFGGVVAHAMAVR
-3917 LRELGVE
+3917 LRELGVA
-3924 PGLVCVVDTLPPR
+3924 PGLVCVVDALPPSGDG
-3937 PDDGPGDAPG
+3937 DDGGEAPG
-3947 DGPDDGPGE
+3947 AP
-3956 RIDEERIHR
+3956 IDEERIHR
-3965 ILLTAAG
+3965 ILVTAAG
-3972 YDERRFPPGETDFA
+3972 HDERRFPPGGLDFA
-3986 TVTAALRAEGSVLAT
+3986 TVTALLRTEGSALAT
-4001 LTEEDIGRVVAV
+4001 LTEDDIGRIVAV
-4013 SKNNARLL
+4013 AKNNARLL
-4021 RDYRPPVLDGDAVH
+4021 RAYRPPVLDGDAVH
-4035 VAGAGNRPSLRKA
+4035 VAAAGNRPSLEKA

-4056 LTVHEVDRDHERI
+4056 LTLHEVDSDHERI
-4069 MQPQHIGD
+4069 MQHQHIGG
-4077 FGRILADELHRVEGS
+4077 FGRILDQEL
-4092 RRVEGPRPVGEPR
+4092 RRHD
-4105 RAERARRY
+4105 
-4113 ERTARGT
+4113 RTARGT

>member
-10 LPVSEAQSG
+10 LPLSEAQSG

-33 YLWGEYTDITGALDT
+33 YLWGEYTDITGALHT
-48 DVLVAAV
+48 GVLVAAV

-65 HVRFIEAPDGRPVQ
+65 HVRLTEAPDGRPVQ
-79 RVTSPR
+79 RVTPPR
-85 SMSLPVRDLR
+85 SLPFPVRDLR
-95 QEAEPHATALGWMRE
+95 HEPEPHATALAWMRK
-110 ELSRPVDLA
+110 ELTRPVDLA

-127 VLRIGDQ
+127 VLRIGDH
-134 RHLLFHR
+134 RHLLFTR
-141 VHHIALD
+141 VHHIVLD
-148 GFGMTLLSRRVA
+148 GFGMTLFSRRVA
-160 ELYDSLLRG
+160 DLYGSLLDG
-169 GPIPANGWSPL
+169 GPIPANDWSPL
-180 RAALQEDRAYHA
+180 RAVLDEDRAYHA
-192 SPRREA
+192 SPQWEA
-198 DRRWW
+198 DRQWW
-203 LDRMEGR
+203 LGHMAGR

-220 APVPAGSLRRTS
+220 APVPAASLRLTS
-232 ILPEAEFAQLRSAAR
+232 TLSTAEFARLRAAAR
-247 EMGQRWSRLVVAATA
+247 DMGQRWSRLVTAATA
-262 VFAHA
+262 VFVHA

-305 DPAAPFADL
+305 DPAAPFTDL
-314 AARAD
+314 AAGAD
-319 EEIALV
+319 EAIALV

-356 QRFAYGLRFGS
+356 QRFAYGLRFGP

-395 TIDADANPANHSPE
+395 TIDADANPANYSPE
-409 LLREAGERFLR
+409 LLSDASDRFLR
-420 VLRQAAARPGRTR
+420 VLRQAATGPGPTP
-433 VARYAVTSAAERDRL
+433 VARYAATSAAERDRIL
-448 RTAGTGPQQRTTGP
+448 AAGSGPPPRYSGP
-462 ARTALGWFQAHVAR
+462 ARTALAWFQDR
-476 APGAFAV
+476 AAATPEAFAV
-483 RSAATGERLTYREL
+483 RSAATGERLTYRQL
-497 DARAN
+497 DARAT
-502 AVAALLTAAGVTAET
+502 ALAARLTAAGVTAET

-548 EDGRGRL
+548 ADGPSRL
-555 TAIAAG
+555 AAIAAG

-573 RDDDIAVWFRARGHR
+573 RDDDIAGWFRDRGHR
-588 TFVLGDFVLGDERP
+588 TVDLGDAPP
-602 APEHGAGN
+602 APP
-610 VASYHRPGAVVP
+610 YH
-622 DHGARAV
+622 
-629 PQDDGVGAVSQDHGV
+629 
-644 GAVVPDHRPAAV
+644 PAATV
-656 HPEHLACVM
+656 HPDQLACVM
-665 FTSGSTGAPKGVA
+665 YTSGSTGTPKGVA
-678 ITHDNLVRLAADRW
+678 ITHGNLVRLAADRW
-692 WTEGGAE
+692 WNEGGAE

-709 DALTLELWVPLL
+709 DALNLELWVPLL

-735 IGVLRDVIAAH
+735 LGVLRDVVAAH
-746 RVTGLWLTAGLFAAV
+746 RVTGLWLTAGLFAAL

-766 GCLAGVRQVW
+766 DCLAGVRQVW

-790 RTARPAPA
+790 RSAHRAPA
-798 VINGYGPTETTVF
+798 VVNGYGPTETTVF
-811 ATRHPVDHLPAE
+811 ATRHPVDHLPAST
-823 ATSVPVGTALDGTRV
+823 ATSVPIGTALDGTRV

-846 PVPPGVTGEVHLS
+846 PVPPGVTGEVYLS
-859 GAGLARGYLGA
+859 GTGLARGYLGA
-870 PARTAE
+870 PRRTAE
-876 RFVACPFGPPGARMY
+876 RFVACPSGPPGTRMY
-891 RTGDLARWNPDG
+891 RTGDLARWNPDW
-903 TLDFVGRADSQVK
+903 TLDFAGRADSQVK

-921 VEPGEIDDA
+921 VEPGEIDAA

-937 TRAATVLREDRPGE
+937 TRAATVVREDRPGE
-951 RRLVSYVVTGQR
+951 RRLVSYVVTGR
-963 ETVRSGTARSGTAHP
+963 LEDS
-978 RTVPLGVGVDVD
+978 D
-990 ADVDAGVDVDV
+990 A
-1001 DADVDIGIGIDVDAD
+1001 
-1016 ADADVDALKRHAA
+1016 DALKRHAA
-1029 DHLPAFMVPSVI
+1029 EHLPAFMVPSAI
-1041 VPVERLPLT
+1041 VPVDRLPLT

-1056 RAALPAPPAPPPDRA
+1056 RAALPAPPAPRRDGTDATSAARPP
-1071 ATGGLRTPA
+1071 RTPA
-1080 EETLAAL
+1080 EETLTAL
-1087 FREVLGEPDIPPDKG
+1087 FREVLGEQDIPRETG
-1102 FFALGGDSILAI
+1102 FFTLGGDSILAI

-1138 AELAAALTDRPLPP
+1138 AALAATLADRPPLPTGP
-1152 IVPSEGG
+1152 DVPAPSDTD
-1159 ADPTVEPTPVM
+1159 ADPAVEPTPVM

-1176 GGSVTGFAQ
+1176 GGPVAGFAQ
-1185 SMALRTPAGLDVP
+1185 SMALRTPAGLDMP
-1198 RLLTLL
+1198 RLHTLL
-1204 EALLDRHDMLRL
+1204 EGLLDRHGMLRL
-1216 RLVARDSSWELRTE
+1216 RLVARASSWELRTE
-1230 PRGRIALVRH
+1230 PRGRIALVRQ
-1240 DAAGVDRQALEAAV
+1240 DAAGLDRQALEAAV

-1267 VEGRVVHA
+1267 AAGRVVHA
-1275 EWFDAGADLPGTLVL
+1275 EWFDAGTDRPGTLVL

-1308 LRDGWRALAT
+1308 LRDGWRAMAT
-1318 GRTPAPQAVGTAF
+1318 GRTPAPPPVGTAF

-1342 RDASV
+1342 RAAPV

-1359 AVSHLRAE
+1359 AVGEMRAE
-1367 PLPDPARDT
+1367 PRPDPARDT

-1385 TLPAAL
+1385 TLPATL
-1391 TAALADRATAAFGAS
+1391 TAALAERATAAFGAS

-1424 ADETAVGLDL
+1424 AGDTAVGLDL

-1444 GLELSRTVGWFTIIH
+1444 GLELSRTVGWFTVIH
-1459 PLLLD
+1459 PVLLD

-1512 PPIAFNYL
+1512 PRIAFNYL

-1542 SPDLPL
+1542 PPDLPL

-1555 SVIVDHP
+1555 SVIADHP

-1595 ALAADADE
+1595 ALAAGAGGLPAAPGADE
-1603 RPTAP
+1603 R
-1608 AVAERTAVGERPVA
+1608 
-1622 SAVDRAGEALP
+1622 SAVDAVDERPAARAVDEGSERDERHPARAADRADEALP
-1633 LSPLAQGLLFHSLYD
+1633 LAPLAQGLLFHSLYD
-1648 RDEEDESGADGGGAD
+1648 RDEGDEGGADGGAD

-1675 ELDATALREALRAL
+1675 ELDATALREALHAL
-1689 LHRHP
+1689 LRRHP

-1706 RPVQTVPDRIDVP
+1706 KPMQMVPDRIDVP

-1732 AFLDRDRRLRFDLTD
+1732 AFLDRDRRLRFDLAD
-1747 PPALRATYLR
+1747 PPALRATLLR
-1757 AAGQRHVFVLT
+1757 AAGRRHVFVLT

-1841 ADHGQADAELDAG
+1841 DGHGQADAELDAG
-1854 VTDELRRAAR
+1854 VTEALRQAAR
-1864 AHGLTVNTLVRL
+1864 THGLTVNTLVRL

-1949 ADLTRLQRLAGHGE
+1949 ADLTRLQALAGHGE
-1963 LFDSLVVFENY
+1963 LFDTLVVFENY

-2036 RLGALLHRIAA
+2036 RLGALLGRIAA
-2047 APGARLADIDLLL
+2047 APGARLADIGLLL
-2060 PHERPPRAPAAE
+2060 PHERPTRAPAAE
-2072 RGPAAERAPGRT
+2072 RTPGPT
-2084 LPGLFEA
+2084 LPALFEA
-2091 RAAMCPDAP
+2091 RAVRRPDAP

-2105 DRTLT
+2105 ERTLT

-2159 YLPLDPATPPE
+2159 YVPLDPATPPE

-2176 GEARPPLALTT
+2176 DEADPPLAVAT
-2187 AESAAVLPSGQ
+2187 ADTAALLPPGR

-2210 ALATGPAGDPGRCT
+2210 ALATGPAGDLGRCT
-2224 DPHTTAYVI
+2224 DPGTTAYVI

-2303 SRSPREMWRLLVR
+2303 SRSPREMWQLLVR

-2329 YQLAQAEVD
+2329 YQLAQAAAD
-2338 MAREADGPPRHALRV
+2338 MAREAEGPPRHALRV

-2372 GPGPHGRPRLVNM
+2372 GPGTHGRPRLVNM

-2407 GAIGEP
+2407 SAIGEP

-2422 DHALRPVPPGC
+2422 DHALRTVPPGC

-2473 SGDLARRWQDGTLEY
+2473 SGDLARRWRDGTLEY

-2516 DVVQAAVI
+2516 DVLQAAVI
-2524 AQDAQDDG
+2524 AQAAQGDG
-2532 RGNGRG
+2532 AGD
-2538 NGAGGVRLVAY
+2538 GAGGVRLVAY

-2565 HHAAR
+2565 RHAAG

-2594 LDRRALPAPTEG
+2594 LDRRALPAPTDG

-2615 ATELERFLCRAFAET
+2615 ATELERFLCRAFADT
-2630 LGVPEVGVHDGFF
+2630 LGVPEVGVEDGFF

-2651 ATQLINKIR
+2651 ATQLINKVR
-2660 AGLGIDLAIRTLFDA
+2660 AGLGIGLAIRTLFDA
-2675 PTVAALAPRVIA
+2675 PTVAALAPHVTP
-2687 RREPRRASAGRPA
+2687 RREPRRALSGRPA
-2700 VRPPLRPGLR
+2700 PRPPLRPGLR
-2710 PDRVP
+2710 PGRVP

-2724 FLYHFEEGGPT
+2724 FLHHFEDAGPT

-2750 EALRAALMDV
+2750 EALRAAVMDV
-2760 LTRHEILRTVVEVH
+2760 LMRHEILRTVVEVH

-2782 TTPVEPPFVTVSLDE
+2782 ITPAEPPFATVFLDE

-2805 ARLVERLAADAARPF
+2805 GRLVQRLAADAARPF
-2820 DLTAEL
+2820 DLAAEL
-2826 PLRATLYALGP
+2826 PLRATLYVLGP
-2837 DRHALLLL
+2837 DRHVLLLL

-2859 TRDLSAAYRARA
+2859 SRDLSAAYRARA
-2871 TGTAPRWEPL
+2871 AGHAPRWEPL
-2881 PAQYS
+2881 PAQYA

-2900 AAYWTRALSGIPQV
+2900 TAYWTRALSGIPQV

-2921 PRPPTIS
+2921 PRPPATS

-2938 DAELHR
+2938 DAALHR

-2959 VLHAGLAALLSG
+2959 VLHAALAALLSG

-3011 TPSFAT
+3011 TPSFAE
-3017 LLRRVRAADLDAFD
+3017 LLRRVRTADLDAFD

-3038 QLVKLL
+3038 QLVKIL
-3044 NPPRSTAHHP
+3044 NPPRSTAYHP

-3060 AFQDTGS
+3060 AFQDTGR

-3075 TARQVPV
+3075 TARPVPV

-3101 TGAPA
+3101 SGAPA
-3106 GVTGVLEYN
+3106 GLTGVLEYN

-3138 VTDPDRAIADLP
+3138 VADPGRAVADLP
-3150 LLTEDEERRTVTAWN
+3150 LLTEDEERRTVTTWN
-3165 DTAWNDT
+3165 DTA
-3172 AWNDITW
+3172 
-3179 SDAAH
+3179 H
-3184 EAAGAAGVVELF
+3184 ETTGEGVAEMF
-3196 AAQARRTPNAPAVI
+3196 AAQARRTPYAPAVI
-3210 GTTETLDFRQLSE
+3210 GATETLGFRQLAE
-3223 RVADLARTLADR
+3223 RVEYLGRTLRAR

-3252 LITACLAVLASGAAY
+3252 LITACLAVMSTGAAY
-3267 LPFDPDLPPERI
+3267 LPYDPGLPPGRI
-3279 DALLADAR
+3279 AALLADAR
-3287 PALVLCAAD
+3287 PALVL
-3296 MRAVA
+3296 
-3301 TGAAATGTPGM
+3301 
-3312 GTPGIEAPG
+3312 
-3321 TDPAASGVA
+3321 
-3330 GTTRG
+3330 
-3335 PATTRAPKPTG
+3335 RAPDTRDTG
-3346 EPWVLTA
+3346 GGPWTLTA
-3353 GPVTPF
+3353 GPATPP
-3359 GPARLPADAA
+3359 GPARLPDDAA

-3374 SGSTGHPKAV
+3374 SGSTGRPKAV
-3384 VVPRPALTNLLATMR
+3384 VVPHTALANLLATMR
-3399 ERLGVRA
+3399 GRLGVHE

-3415 AGFDMSVPELFLGPV
+3415 ANFDMSVPELFLGPV

-3442 LRDPDALLAFLA
+3442 LRDPDALLALLA

-3468 ETLAARRPAVL
+3468 QTLADRRPGVL
-3479 HGMRAVIGGESVPG
+3479 RGMRAVIGGESVPG

-3508 CYGPT
+3508 YYGPT

-3540 TRAYVLNHRL
+3540 TRAYVLGPRM
-3550 RPVPPGAIGELYLA
+3550 RPVPPGAIGDLYLA

-3575 PSLTAWRFVADPFG
+3575 PSLTAQRFVAAPFG
-3589 PPGTRMYRTGDLASW
+3589 PPGTLMYRTGDLASW

-3626 IELGEIEAALTAHP
+3626 VELGEIEAALASHP

-3655 DRRLVGYLVPQSA
+3655 DRRLVGYVVPHPS
-3668 GTGLADAGLA
+3668 GTSGTSGTS
-3678 GADPA
+3678 
-3683 GADLDLDSVRDHLAA
+3683 ADLDSLRDHLAA

-3703 MLPARLHPLDRLP
+3703 LLPARLHTLGRLP

-3727 LPEPEWGRG
+3727 LPEPDWGSG
-3736 TRGRAPGTLREEA
+3736 TGGRAPRTLREET

-3762 IGATDSFFE
+3762 AGATDNFFA

-3777 SATRLASRIHEVL
+3777 SATRLATRVHDVL

-3798 LFEATTPAAL
+3798 LFEAATPATL
-3808 AARLDDGTPTTRG
+3808 AARLDDGTSATRG

-3828 GGEAAPV
+3828 TGEAAPV
-3835 FCVHPLSGLGWLYA
+3835 FCVHPLSGIGWLYA

-3869 GGIRQL
+3869 GGIREL
-3875 PSSVEEMA
+3875 PDSVEEMG
-3883 EIYVDELRS
+3883 ERYVDELRS
-3892 VRPHGPYHLIG
+3892 VRPHGPYHLVG

-3917 LRELGVE
+3917 LRELGAE
-3924 PGLVCVVDTLPPR
+3924 PGLVCVVDTLPPS
-3937 PDDGPGDAPG
+3937 G
-3947 DGPDDGPGE
+3947 DGDGDGYGDTDGPGE
-3956 RIDEERIHR
+3956 HIDEERIHR
-3965 ILLTAAG
+3965 ILVTAAG
-3972 YDERRFPPGETDFA
+3972 HDERRFPSGGLDFA
-3986 TVTAALRAEGSVLAT
+3986 TVTALLRTEGSALAT
-4001 LTEEDIGRVVAV
+4001 LTEEDIGRIVAV

-4021 RDYRPPVLDGDAVH
+4021 RSYRPPVLDGDAVH
-4035 VAGAGNRPSLRKA
+4035 VAGAGNRPALEKA

-4056 LTVHEVDRDHERI
+4056 LTLHEVDSDHERI
-4069 MQPQHIGD
+4069 MQHQHIGG
-4077 FGRILADELHRVEGS
+4077 FGRILAGEL
-4092 RRVEGPRPVGEPR
+4092 RRHDRT
-4105 RAERARRY
+4105 
-4113 ERTARGT
+4113 TARGT

>member
-1 MALDETGTE
+1 MALDDTGTE
-10 LPVSEAQSG
+10 LPLSEAQSG

-48 DVLVAAV
+48 GVLVAAV
-55 RQAVRETEAL
+55 QQAVRETEAL
-65 HVRFIEAPDGRPVQ
+65 HVRFTEAPDGRPVQ
-79 RVTSPR
+79 RVTRPR
-85 SMSLPVRDLR
+85 SVPFPVRDLR
-95 QEAEPHATALGWMRE
+95 HEPDPYGSALDWMRK

-127 VLRIGDQ
+127 VLRIGDD
-134 RHLLFHR
+134 RHLLFTR

-148 GFGMTLLSRRVA
+148 GFGMTLFSRRVA
-160 ELYDSLLRG
+160 DLYGSLHDG
-169 GPIPANGWSPL
+169 GPIPGGDWTPL
-180 RAALQEDRAYHA
+180 RAVLDEDRAYRA
-192 SPRREA
+192 SPEWEA

-203 LDRMEGR
+203 LGQMEGH

-220 APVPAGSLRRTS
+220 APVPAASLRLTS
-232 ILPEAEFAQLRSAAR
+232 TLPTTEFAQLRSAAQD
-247 EMGQRWSRLVVAATA
+247 MGQRWSRLVIAATA
-262 VFAHA
+262 VFVHA

-278 PVTGRVSEQSRRVP
+278 PVTGRVSEQSRQVP
-292 GMAANV
+292 GMSANV
-298 LPLRLRV
+298 LPLRLYV
-305 DPAAPFADL
+305 DPATPLTDL

-319 EEIALV
+319 EAIALV
-325 QRHQRYRGERLRRDL
+325 QRHQRYRGEQLRRDL
-340 GYPEDGRRF
+340 GYPQDGRRF

-356 QRFAYGLRFGS
+356 QRFAYGLRFGP

-395 TIDADANPANHSPE
+395 TIDADANPANHTPE
-409 LLREAGERFLR
+409 LLRDASDRFLH
-420 VLRQAAARPGRTR
+420 VLRQAATRPGRTP
-433 VARYAVTSAAERDRL
+433 VARYAVTSDAERDRI
-448 RTAGTGPQQRTTGP
+448 RTAGSGQPQRHTDP
-462 ARTALGWFQAHVAR
+462 ERTALTWFQDHVA
-476 APGAFAV
+476 ATPEAFAV
-483 RSAATGERLTYREL
+483 RSAATGERLTYRQL
-497 DARAN
+497 DDRATALAAR
-502 AVAALLTAAGVTAET
+502 LTSAGVTAET
-517 PVGLL
+517 PVALL

-548 EDGRGRL
+548 ADGTSRL

-573 RDDDIAVWFRARGHR
+573 REDDIAGWFRDRGHH
-588 TFVLGDFVLGDERP
+588 TLVLGDQPSAPPPSPPVAVRP
-602 APEHGAGN
+602 
-610 VASYHRPGAVVP
+610 
-622 DHGARAV
+622 D
-629 PQDDGVGAVSQDHGV
+629 
-644 GAVVPDHRPAAV
+644 
-656 HPEHLACVM
+656 HLACVM
-665 FTSGSTGAPKGVA
+665 YTSGSTGTPKGVA
-678 ITHDNLVRLAADRW
+678 ITHGNLVRLAADRW
-692 WTEGGAE
+692 WDEGGAQ

-735 IGVLRDVIAAH
+735 LSVLRETIATH
-746 RVTGLWLTAGLFAAV
+746 RVTGLWLTAGLFAAI

-766 GCLAGVRQVW
+766 DCLAGVRQVW

-790 RTARPAPA
+790 RSVPRAPA
-798 VINGYGPTETTVF
+798 VVNGYGPTETTVF
-811 ATRHPVDHLPAE
+811 ATRHPVHDLLTDTASIPI
-823 ATSVPVGTALDGTRV
+823 GTALDGTHA

-846 PVPPGVTGEVHLS
+846 PVPPGVTGDVYLS
-859 GAGLARGYLGA
+859 GTGLARGYLGA
-870 PARTAE
+870 PRRTAE

-903 TLDFVGRADSQVK
+903 TLDFAGRADSQVK
-916 LRGYR
+916 LRGFR
-921 VEPGEIDDA
+921 VEPGEVDAA

-937 TRAATVLREDRPGE
+937 TQAATVLREDRPGE
-951 RRLVSYVVTGQR
+951 RRLVSYVVTAPLEEG
-963 ETVRSGTARSGTAHP
+963 ESG
-978 RTVPLGVGVDVD
+978 
-990 ADVDAGVDVDV
+990 
-1001 DADVDIGIGIDVDAD
+1001 AD
-1016 ADADVDALKRHAA
+1016 ALERHATE
-1029 DHLPAFMVPSVI
+1029 HLPAFMVPSAI

-1056 RAALPAPPAPPPDRA
+1056 RAALPAPLTQRPADPADTATDRPPRT
-1071 ATGGLRTPA
+1071 AT
-1080 EETLAAL
+1080 EETLTAL
-1087 FREVLGEPDIPPDKG
+1087 FRDVLGEQHIPPDTG
-1102 FFALGGDSILAI
+1102 FFTLGGDSILAI

-1138 AELAAALTDRPLPP
+1138 TALAATVADRSPLPTGP
-1152 IVPSEGG
+1152 G
-1159 ADPTVEPTPVM
+1159 AAAPGDTDTGVDTDTDPAVEPTPVM

-1176 GGSVTGFAQ
+1176 GGPVTGFAQ
-1185 SMALRTPAGLDVP
+1185 SMALRTPAALDLP
-1198 RLLTLL
+1198 RLRTLL
-1204 EALLDRHDMLRL
+1204 DGLLDRHDMLRL
-1216 RLVARDSSWELRTE
+1216 RLCARDSSWELRTE
-1230 PRGRIALVRH
+1230 PGGQIELVRH
-1240 DAAGVDRQALEAAV
+1240 DASGLDPQALEDAV

-1267 VEGRVVHA
+1267 AEGRVVHA
-1275 EWFDAGADLPGTLVL
+1275 EWFDAGADRPGTLVL

-1303 IMLDD
+1303 ILLDD
-1308 LRDGWRALAT
+1308 LRDGWRALAE
-1318 GRTPAPQAVGTAF
+1318 GRTPAPPPVGTGF

-1359 AVSHLRAE
+1359 AVGHLQTETRPE
-1367 PLPDPARDT
+1367 WPDPARDT

-1391 TAALADRATAAFGAS
+1391 TSALAERATAAFGAS

-1424 ADETAVGLDL
+1424 AGETGQPGETAVGLDL

-1444 GLELSRTVGWFTIIH
+1444 GLELSRTVGWFTVIH
-1459 PLLLD
+1459 PVLLD

-1495 LRHLNPET
+1495 LRHLNPDT

-1512 PPIAFNYL
+1512 PRIAFNYL

-1537 LASSA
+1537 LASGA
-1542 SPDLPL
+1542 SPELPL

-1579 DAHMAD
+1579 DAPMAD

-1595 ALAADADE
+1595 ALATAADE
-1603 RPTAP
+1603 RPVAP
-1608 AVAERTAVGERPVA
+1608 AADREGSVA
-1622 SAVDRAGEALP
+1622 DRGGEALP
-1633 LSPLAQGLLFHSLYD
+1633 LAPLAQGLLFHSQYD
-1648 RDEEDESGADGGGAD
+1648 HGEDGGAD

-1689 LHRHP
+1689 LRRHP

-1700 RPDAVG
+1700 QADDLG
-1706 RPVQTVPDRIDVP
+1706 RPVQMVPDHIDVP
-1719 WREERVASPAEEA
+1719 WREERVASRAEED
-1732 AFLDRDRRLRFDLTD
+1732 AFLDRDRRVRFDLAQ
-1747 PPALRATYLR
+1747 PPALRATLLR
-1757 AAGQRHVFVLT
+1757 AADGRHVFVLT

-1780 IAVRELFTLYAGGT
+1780 IAVRELFTLYAGET

-1821 GVLSGLDGPTLV
+1821 GVLTGLDGPTLV
-1833 GGERGRGS
+1833 GGERGRDS
-1841 ADHGQADAELDAG
+1841 AAQHGQADAELDAA
-1854 VTDELRRAAR
+1854 VTDALRQAAR
-1864 AHGLTVNTLVRL
+1864 THGLTVNTLVRL

-1887 RDDVVFGATVSGR
+1887 RDDVVFGSTVSGR

-1937 RDQQLAVVEHQH
+1937 RDQQLAVVEHQY

-1963 LFDSLVVFENY
+1963 LFDTLVVFENY

-2036 RLGALLHRIAA
+2036 RLGALLGRIAA
-2047 APGARLADIDLLL
+2047 TPGARLADIGLLL
-2060 PHERPPRAPAAE
+2060 PDERIPQPLADAE
-2072 RGPAAERAPGRT
+2072 RTPDRVT
-2084 LPGLFEA
+2084 LPALFEA
-2091 RAAMCPDAP
+2091 QAAMRPDAP

-2105 DRTLT
+2105 ERTLH
-2110 YRQVN
+2110 YGELN

-2122 RVLVARGAGPD
+2122 RALVARGAGPG

-2145 LVTAVLAVLKSGAG
+2145 LVTAILAVLKSGAG
-2159 YLPLDPATPPE
+2159 YVPLDPATPPE

-2176 GEARPPLALTT
+2176 GEANPPLAVATT
-2187 AESAAVLPSGQ
+2187 DTAAMLPPGQ
-2198 DRLLLDDPETAA
+2198 GRLLLDAPEDDPGTAA
-2210 ALATGPAGDPGRCT
+2210 ALATGPAGDLGRCT

-2264 FGPDDVHALF
+2264 FGPADVHALF

-2288 ALGRGGRLVIVPHTV
+2288 ALGRGGRLVVVPHTV
-2303 SRSPREMWRLLVR
+2303 SRSPREMWQLLVR

-2329 YQLAQAEVD
+2329 YQLAQAEAD

-2367 DWYPD
+2367 HWYPD
-2372 GPGPHGRPRLVNM
+2372 GPGIHGRPRLVNM

-2407 GAIGEP
+2407 SAIGEP
-2413 LADLRLHLL
+2413 LDDLRLHLL

-2524 AQDAQDDG
+2524 AQATEADG
-2532 RGNGRG
+2532 NADGS
-2538 NGAGGVRLVAY
+2538 VRLVAY
-2549 AVPATADTRL
+2549 TVPATADTRL

-2565 HHAAR
+2565 QHTAD

-2630 LGVPEVGVHDGFF
+2630 LGVPEVGVEDGFF

-2675 PTVAALAPRVIA
+2675 PTVAALAPRVTA
-2687 RREPRRASAGRPA
+2687 QREPRRARAGRPA
-2700 VRPPLRPGLR
+2700 QRPPLRPGLR
-2710 PDRVP
+2710 PARVP

-2724 FLYHFEEGGPT
+2724 FLHHFEEAGPT
-2735 YHMPFAFTLD
+2735 YHMPFAFTLH

-2782 TTPVEPPFVTVSLDE
+2782 TTPAEPPFETVLLDE

-2805 ARLVERLAADAARPF
+2805 ARLVDRLAADAARPF
-2820 DLTAEL
+2820 DLATEV
-2826 PLRATLYALGP
+2826 PLRATLYVLGP
-2837 DRHALLLL
+2837 DRHVLMLL

-2871 TGTAPRWEPL
+2871 SGAAPGWEPL
-2881 PAQYS
+2881 PAQYA
-2886 DFALWQRELPTDAA
+2886 DYALWQRELSTDAD

-2921 PRPPTIS
+2921 PRPPATS
-2928 HRGGTVELTL
+2928 HRGGTVELAL

-2944 GLTALAREH
+2944 GITALAREH
-2953 EASMFM
+2953 EASVFM
-2959 VLHAGLAALLSG
+2959 VLHAALGALLSG

-3001 TLVLRTDLSG
+3001 TLALRTDLSG
-3011 TPSFAT
+3011 TPSFAE
-3017 LLRRVRAADLDAFD
+3017 LLRRVRTFDLDAFD

-3060 AFQDTGS
+3060 AFQDTGN

-3075 TARQVPV
+3075 TARQVAV

-3093 SLRQEYDG
+3093 SLRQEYDA
-3101 TGAPA
+3101 TGAP
-3106 GVTGVLEYN
+3106 GGITGVLEYN

-3138 VTDPDRAIADLP
+3138 VADPGRAVADLP
-3150 LLTEDEERRTVTAWN
+3150 LLTQEEERRTVTTWN
-3165 DTAWNDT
+3165 DTA
-3172 AWNDITW
+3172 
-3179 SDAAH
+3179 H
-3184 EAAGAAGVVELF
+3184 EVAGPGVVELF
-3196 AAQARRTPNAPAVI
+3196 TAQARRTPHAPALI
-3210 GTTETLDFRQLSE
+3210 GATETLDFGQLAE
-3223 RVADLARTLADR
+3223 RVADLARTLRGR

-3252 LITACLAVLASGAAY
+3252 LITACLAVMSTGAAY
-3267 LPFDPDLPPERI
+3267 LPYDPELPPERI
-3279 DALLADAR
+3279 AALLADAR
-3287 PALVLCAAD
+3287 PALIL
-3296 MRAVA
+3296 RAPDTGGDPWTLA
-3301 TGAAATGTPGM
+3301 TSP
-3312 GTPGIEAPG
+3312 
-3321 TDPAASGVA
+3321 DPA
-3330 GTTRG
+3330 
-3335 PATTRAPKPTG
+3335 
-3346 EPWVLTA
+3346 L
-3353 GPVTPF
+3353 
-3359 GPARLPADAA
+3359 LPDDAA

-3384 VVPRPALTNLLATMR
+3384 VVPQRALANLLATMR
-3399 ERLGVRA
+3399 HSLGVHE

-3415 AGFDMSVPELFLGPV
+3415 ANFDMSVPELFLGPV

-3437 ADAAT
+3437 ADSAT
-3442 LRDPDALLAFLA
+3442 LRDPDALLALLA

-3468 ETLAARRPAVL
+3468 QTLAERRPEVL
-3479 HGMRAVIGGESVPG
+3479 RGMRAVIGGEAVPG
-3493 PLAETLTGLGCRLLA
+3493 PLAETLTDLGCRLFA
-3508 CYGPT
+3508 YYGPT

-3540 TRAYVLNHRL
+3540 TRAYVLGPRM
-3550 RPVPPGAIGELYLA
+3550 RPVPPGAIGDLYLA
-3564 GAGVAHGYLHR
+3564 GTGVAHGYLHR
-3575 PSLTAWRFVADPFG
+3575 PSLTAQRFVPDPFG
-3589 PPGTRMYRTGDLASW
+3589 PPGTLMYRTGDLASW

-3626 IELGEIEAALTAHP
+3626 VELGEIEAALAAHP
-3640 QVRAA
+3640 EARAA
-3645 AAAVRDLGPD
+3645 TVAVWDMGPE
-3655 DRRLVGYLVPQSA
+3655 DRRLVGYVVPRP
-3668 GTGLADAGLA
+3668 D
-3678 GADPA
+3678 D
-3683 GADLDLDSVRDHLAA
+3683 ADLDLDSVRAHLAA

-3703 MLPARLHPLDRLP
+3703 MLPARLHTLDRLP

-3727 LPEPEWGRG
+3727 LPEPDWGSG
-3736 TRGRAPGTLREEA
+3736 TGSRAPGTLREET

-3756 VLGLPR
+3756 VLGVDR
-3762 IGATDSFFE
+3762 VGATDSFFA

-3777 SATRLASRIHEVL
+3777 SATRLATRIRDVL
-3790 GLRPTIRD
+3790 GLRPSIRD
-3798 LFEATTPAAL
+3798 LFEAATPATL
-3808 AARLDDGTPTTRG
+3808 AARLDDGTPTARG

-3828 GGEAAPV
+3828 TGEAAPV
-3835 FCVHPLSGLGWLYA
+3835 FCVHPLSGIGWLYA
-3849 GLLHHVDRAHPLY
+3849 GLLHHIDGSHPLY
-3862 ALRGEGP
+3862 ALRGEDP
-3869 GGIRQL
+3869 GGIGEL
-3875 PSSVEEMA
+3875 PSSIEEMA
-3883 EIYVDELRS
+3883 ERYVDELRA
-3892 VRPHGPYHLIG
+3892 VRPHGPYHLVG
-3903 WSFGGLVAHAMAVR
+3903 WSFGGVVAHAMAVR
-3917 LRELGVE
+3917 LRELGVA
-3924 PGLVCVVDTLPPR
+3924 PGLVCVVDALPPTGDG
-3937 PDDGPGDAPG
+3937 DDGGEAPG
-3947 DGPDDGPGE
+3947 AP
-3956 RIDEERIHR
+3956 IDEERIHR
-3965 ILLTAAG
+3965 ILVTAAG
-3972 YDERRFPPGETDFA
+3972 HDERRFPPGGLDFA
-3986 TVTAALRAEGSVLAT
+3986 TVTALLRTEGSALAT
-4001 LTEEDIGRVVAV
+4001 LTEEDIGRIVAV
-4013 SKNNARLL
+4013 AKNNARIL
-4021 RDYRPPVLDGDAVH
+4021 RAYRPPALDGDAVH
-4035 VAGAGNRPSLRKA
+4035 VAAAGNRPALEKA

-4056 LTVHEVDRDHERI
+4056 LTLHEVDSDHERI
-4069 MQPQHIGD
+4069 MQHQHIGG
-4077 FGRILADELHRVEGS
+4077 FGHLLAEEL
-4092 RRVEGPRPVGEPR
+4092 RRHD
-4105 RAERARRY
+4105 
-4113 ERTARGT
+4113 RTARGT
-4120 ENP
+4120 ENA